1 MAFLETFAGLPL
13 RELTP
18 VVTKVPE
25 GGIDMQLLALIL
37 SIVAV
42 LVSVVSL
49 ALNIRAS
56 RRRERELVS
65 RRHDHTDDE

>member
-1 MAFLETFAGLPL
+1 M
-13 RELTP
+13 
-18 VVTKVPE
+18 PE

-56 RRRERELVS
+56 RRGERELES